1 MLVQHVNESAR
12 EREDRER
19 DTEKERGRERG
30 IKTADQCEEKEAV
43 MLLPEETAAF
53 SRELSLAGLVWLLC
67 CFTRLWII

>member
-1 MLVQHVNESAR
+1 MRGKER
-12 EREDRER
+12 TEREILKRKEEQRE
-19 DTEKERGRERG
+19 RERG
-30 IKTADQCEEKEAV
+30 IKSADQCEEKEAV